1 VAVYDGVSIEHAYS
15 QSLLHLTNGVFRHQ
29 INGVALEISIRESG
43 DVTRVDLRGHS
54 TVHDGESD
62 LLSSRLQELIASG
75 VRNVLLNLRDL
86 THIDSSGISIL
97 VETYVSLK
105 GQGGGLKLLCP
116 CGPVLEVLTAF
127 RLQGI
132 IPSFEDEAQALAS
145 FRPLVYFANP

>member
-1 VAVYDGVSIEHAYS
+1 M
-15 QSLLHLTNGVFRHQ
+15 SLH
-29 INGVALEISIRESG
+29 ISTRKSG
-43 DVTRVDLRGHS
+43 DVTIMDLRGHS
-54 TVHDGESD
+54 TVHVGESD
-62 LLSSRLQELIASG
+62 LLSSRLQGLIARG
-75 VRNVLLNLRDL
+75 VRNVVLNLRDL

-145 FRPLVYFANP
+145 FRSIAYFANP